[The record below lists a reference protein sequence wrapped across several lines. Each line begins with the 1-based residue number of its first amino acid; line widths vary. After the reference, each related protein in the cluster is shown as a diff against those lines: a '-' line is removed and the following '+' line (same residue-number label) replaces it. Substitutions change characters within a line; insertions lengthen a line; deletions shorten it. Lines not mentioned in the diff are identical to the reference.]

1 MSTTSGADTDSALPH
16 RHRRTVLRSPL
27 RSLVA
32 AAAAVAAFVVFGANT
47 APALAH
53 ARSHGARGWN
63 AHAPWSGE
71 RNARPRTIVT
81 TDGEQD
87 DMASFIRYLMYS
99 DAFNTVGLVY
109 TSSQWHWCGDGK
121 GTLFDGFSMFGGS
134 GLSTADRCTGLTW
147 IQDMLAD
154 YAKEYPNLKTHDP
167 NYPRPQQLLRVV
179 RDGNTDFPGEISHD
193 TAGSDLIKHDIL
205 DNTPG
210 PLYLQ
215 AWGGLNTIVRALVDI
230 QDKFQNTPEWP
241 AIQAKVSHK
250 IVIEASGFQD
260 CVANSP
266 FNCSGAANNLDLS
279 YIEPNWP
286 NVRVIDGENGYN
298 AWGYPHAQND
308 VPASQL
314 YYSGAWIGPNIVARG
329 PLGADEYTYGDGH
342 SDGDPG
348 YTQWDDTSQP
358 KYSFVSEGDNVAY
371 LGLINTG
378 LRSSDPTVG
387 GWGGRFQLVPGFTNQ
402 WTDVPG
408 DIYNGVVKN
417 VYDWDRWF
425 PDEQNDF
432 AARMLWGVQ
441 PARVDKVSEPM
452 IRGHSAIAARP
463 GQTASLRA
471 HVLSPTG
478 QQMTTQWSQYQDAGT
493 YPGAVTVNGAGSATD
508 ASVTV
513 PADAQPGQTI
523 VLILSATTVA
533 TPSMTHY
540 ERVTVTVR

>member
-1 MSTTSGADTDSALPH
+1 MSTVSRADTDSDLP
-16 RHRRTVLRSPL
+16 RRRPTAPRSPL
-27 RSLVA
+27 RSTFAVA
-32 AAAAVAAFVVFGANT
+32 ASLAAFVVLGAYA
-47 APALAH
+47 APALAQGPSQ
-53 ARSHGARGWN
+53 AGRGWDS
-63 AHAPWSGE
+63 HSPWSGV

-99 DAFNTVGLVY
+99 DDFNTVGLVY

-134 GLSTADRCTGLTW
+134 GRSTSDRCTGLTW
-147 IQDMLAD
+147 IQSMIGD
-154 YAKEYPNLKTHDP
+154 YATEYPNLRTHDP
-167 NYPRPQQLLRVV
+167 NYPSPQQLLSIV
-179 RDGNTDFPGEISHD
+179 RDGNTDFPGEITHD

-205 DNTPG
+205 DDTPG

-215 AWGGLNTIVRALVDI
+215 AWGGLNTIVRALVNI
-230 QDKFQNTPEWP
+230 QNKFQNTREWP

-250 IVIEASGFQD
+250 VVIEASGFQD
-260 CVANSP
+260 CIANSP
-266 FNCSGAANNLDLS
+266 FNCSGAANNLNLS

-286 NVRVIDGENGYN
+286 NLRVIDGENGYD
-298 AWGYPHAQND
+298 AWGYPHGQNN

-358 KYSFVSEGDNVAY
+358 KYSFVSEGDNVAF
-371 LGLINTG
+371 LDLINTG
-378 LRSSDPTVG
+378 LQSPDPTVG
-387 GWGGRFQLVPGFTNQ
+387 GWGGRFQLVPGFSNQ

-408 DIYNGVVKN
+408 DIYNGAVKN
-417 VYDWDRWF
+417 AYDWDRWF
-425 PDEQNDF
+425 PDAQNDF

-441 PARVDKVSEPM
+441 SARVDKVSEP
-452 IRGHSAIAARP
+452 IILGRTHITARP
-463 GQTASLRA
+463 GQTVGLRA
-471 HVLSPTG
+471 LVFSLTD
-478 QQMTTQWSQYQDAGT
+478 QQMTTQWSQYQDVGT
-493 YPGAVTVNGAGSATD
+493 YPGTVTVNNADSATG

-513 PADAQPGQTI
+513 PSNAQPGQTI

-540 ERVTVTVR
+540 ARVTVTVR